1 MSTASKTFGLGFAS
15 ATFLSSYSRHLVS
28 VGNLESV
35 ARTCVC
41 VCVCE
46 AGKGSM
52 HDGNDDSTT
61 VSKLLL
67 LLGQFD

>member
-35 ARTCVC
+35 ARVC

-46 AGKGSM
+46 ASKGSM